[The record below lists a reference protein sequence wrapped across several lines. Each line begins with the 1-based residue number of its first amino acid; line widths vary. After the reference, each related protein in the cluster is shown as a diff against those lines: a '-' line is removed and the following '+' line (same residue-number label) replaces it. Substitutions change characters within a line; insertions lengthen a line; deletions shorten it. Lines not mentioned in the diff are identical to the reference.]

1 MQLAQEIIGDRKMG
15 TSQSSNGS
23 PSNVPMVPPWAAPN
37 SPIAEPGRFG
47 PARRNLGNFMGGG
60 QASSMRKGIGQYI
73 KKGYGGS
80 KTATSR
86 LSGTTQKAT
95 TLFNA
100 LGSEQNPFTQSGGAL
115 DPILLTG
122 KSAEEVMDAIV
133 EVVAPVDGTQDTEAS
148 RESVKNALCEL
159 LEKFPEADLK
169 NLDDSQRLFALERFV
184 SDDVFRRINLDL
196 GKTIL
201 SKAPNATLGLSRLKE
216 IRDYVRQTV
225 AESFRKN
232 INERTPLTSDQ
243 IKNIVDNSIRE
254 TFEVF
259 EGYAE

>member
-1 MQLAQEIIGDRKMG
+1 
-15 TSQSSNGS
+15 
-23 PSNVPMVPPWAAPN
+23 
-37 SPIAEPGRFG
+37 
-47 PARRNLGNFMGGG
+47 
-60 QASSMRKGIGQYI
+60 
-73 KKGYGGS
+73 
-80 KTATSR
+80 
-86 LSGTTQKAT
+86 
-95 TLFNA
+95 
-100 LGSEQNPFTQSGGAL
+100 
-115 DPILLTG
+115 
-122 KSAEEVMDAIV
+122 
-133 EVVAPVDGTQDTEAS
+133 
-148 RESVKNALCEL
+148 L

-232 INERTPLTSDQ
+232 INERTPLASDQ